1 MKSKNL
7 LWFGLGIAIG
17 YVFMKKNWGNKIVRP
32 IADTA
37 LQATTDLAMDVKDTV
52 VDTAKVTK
60 CEAEWVKFSST
71 TRFASQEGAEKAK
84 KDFMAKCIAK

>member
-7 LWFGLGIAIG
+7 LWFGVGVAIG
-17 YVFMKKNWGNKIVRP
+17 YLFMKKNWGNKIVKP

-37 LQATTDLAMDVKDTV
+37 LQATTDLAKDVKDTV

-60 CEAEWVKFSST
+60 CEAEWLKIAQVSKFST
-71 TRFASQEGAEKAK
+71 KQGADKAK
-84 KDFMAKCIAK
+84 KDFMDSCMAK